1 MNNLNKFMQVLL
13 DLNIQEEQ
21 LEDIL
26 EKNPAIID
34 GNYDEFVINIDLLH
48 KAKVPYNNIG
58 ELIVQNANFLFY
70 DSNDLI
76 KTIKSLLTKGNLAFC
91 TISSPIL
98 L

>member
-76 KTIKSLLTKGNLAFC
+76 KTIKSLLTKGNLVDLIAENPDIF
-91 TISSPIL
+91 
-98 L
+98 